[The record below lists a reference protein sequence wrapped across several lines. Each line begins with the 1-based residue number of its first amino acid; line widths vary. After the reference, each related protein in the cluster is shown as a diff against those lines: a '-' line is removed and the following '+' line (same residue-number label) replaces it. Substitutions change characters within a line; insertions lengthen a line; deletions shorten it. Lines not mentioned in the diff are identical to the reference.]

1 MLYLKLQKLKE
12 YPKMI
17 DNKMNTNVLHK
28 NLVAFYDQIHD
39 LNTIG

>member
-17 DNKMNTNVLHK
+17 DNKMITNKLRT
-28 NLVAFYDQIHD
+28 NLVAFNDQIYVAIK
-39 LNTIG
+39 IG